1 MLHVPRP
8 KLLEAYQLKHG
19 FNLRLIYGFGLTAHA
34 QRVSNVL
41 FHSEVGEELVV
52 LKHQA
57 NTALVGWY
65 RRDV

>member
-8 KLLEAYQLKHG
+8 KLLEAYQVKHG

-41 FHSEVGEELVV
+41 LHSEVGEELVV

-57 NTALVGWY
+57 NAALVGWY